1 MGGKFLPRL
10 DAQTVERHIIEPLW
24 EELIF
29 CLTEGFDLPMLL
41 FDVAGIAQRDVHLFA
56 DGKRKLDI
64 TRVDIGQI
72 LIAESGTAQQVGRAD
87 ASGRGLL
94 SVGEQPARQTWAAM
108 SFAGARGFLR

>member
-1 MGGKFLPRL
+1 MPRF
-10 DAQTVERHIIEPLW
+10 DAQTVERHIIEPLR

-64 TRVDIGQI
+64 ARVDIGQI

-87 ASGRGLL
+87 ASG
-94 SVGEQPARQTWAAM
+94 
-108 SFAGARGFLR
+108 

>member
-1 MGGKFLPRL
+1 
-10 DAQTVERHIIEPLW
+10 
-24 EELIF
+24 
-29 CLTEGFDLPMLL
+29 MLL

-64 TRVDIGQI
+64 ARVDIGQI

-94 SVGEQPARQTWAAM
+94 SVGEQPAIQRVRLGQPCLLQAREGFFGDRAFLLHARKAFAAGQADGM
-108 SFAGARGFLR
+108 ADFG